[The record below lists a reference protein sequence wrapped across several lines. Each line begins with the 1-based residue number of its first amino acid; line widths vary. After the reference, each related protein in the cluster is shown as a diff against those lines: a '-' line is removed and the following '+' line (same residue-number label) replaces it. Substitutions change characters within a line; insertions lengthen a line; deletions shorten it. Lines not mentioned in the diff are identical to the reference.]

1 MKNKNLRK
9 IAAAAAFLVTV
20 SLFSS
25 CNRGYGCPNN
35 FSMND
40 QLVEVVFTFA
50 TERVSI
56 FICTFLPWNRLGS

>member
-40 QLVEVVFTFA
+40 QLVEVVT
-50 TERVSI
+50 TVI
-56 FICTFLPWNRLGS
+56 NFLW

>member
-9 IAAAAAFLVTV
+9 IAAVGAFLVMA
-20 SLFSS
+20 SIFSS

-40 QLVEVVFTFA
+40 QLFEVVT
-50 TERVSI
+50 TVI
-56 FICTFLPWNRLGS
+56 NFLR